1 MNKFISNQASI
12 LFLFALCFSIKT
24 HANEM
29 DHNHMAMSEMDHSA
43 MEESDMDHHMHSVSS
58 QFPLGIMGGQVHKKG
73 HFMLSLRQM
82 RMSMEGNSDNNISLS
97 DSEIINLPNPYPMMN
112 MPSKLSVVPQK
123 MDMNMTMIGAMYG
136 ISNQQTL
143 MFMAM
148 YQEKDMDLLTY
159 SSMMNRSLLG
169 GFKSKN
175 QGLSNVSIS
184 TLLKIKDKDG
194 FKLNAQIGLEK
205 SIGENE
211 DYGEV
216 LTPMNMKKEIILPYS
231 MQIGDQS
238 TSLLMAL
245 TFTKDIEDWSYGSQ
259 LKIKNTINKKD
270 WNHGN
275 SFNFDGWINK
285 GISQSMAVSFR
296 LSYSQINSLE
306 GRDIRVMAPV
316 QTANPENYGGEI
328 YSASLGFN
336 KSLKQGNILGF
347 ELTIP
352 FKQKLNGP
360 QMENDRTITLGYKK
374 SF

>member
-1 MNKFISNQASI
+1 
-12 LFLFALCFSIKT
+12 
-24 HANEM
+24 
-29 DHNHMAMSEMDHSA
+29 
-43 MEESDMDHHMHSVSS
+43 
-58 QFPLGIMGGQVHKKG
+58 
-73 HFMLSLRQM
+73 
-82 RMSMEGNSDNNISLS
+82 
-97 DSEIINLPNPYPMMN
+97 MMN

-216 LTPMNMKKEIILPYS
+216 LTPMNMKKEIVLPYS

>member
-1 MNKFISNQASI
+1 
-12 LFLFALCFSIKT
+12 
-24 HANEM
+24 
-29 DHNHMAMSEMDHSA
+29 
-43 MEESDMDHHMHSVSS
+43 
-58 QFPLGIMGGQVHKKG
+58 MGGQVHKKG